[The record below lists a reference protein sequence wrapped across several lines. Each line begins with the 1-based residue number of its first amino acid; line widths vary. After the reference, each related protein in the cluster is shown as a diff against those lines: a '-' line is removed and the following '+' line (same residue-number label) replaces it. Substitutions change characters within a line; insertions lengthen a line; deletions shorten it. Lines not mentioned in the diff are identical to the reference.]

1 MTTRKKPLSKTP
13 SRLRTSS
20 ATKARKPVVFEA
32 IKRGDSV
39 LPLRALSLRQRFGL
53 SRKVFSRLSGYSE
66 RAIAEWET
74 GKTLSDASRQRIVEL
89 ERLQNGLLQIM
100 KEDFVGE
107 WLQTPNSAFDGLK
120 PIEVIERGEV
130 DRIWRM
136 VHLVESGVPA

>member
-1 MTTRKKPLSKTP
+1 VTTRKKPLSKTP

>member
-13 SRLRTSS
+13 IRLRTSS
-20 ATKARKPVVFEA
+20 DTKARKPVVLGAF
-32 IKRGDSV
+32 KRGDLV
-39 LPLRALSLRQRFGL
+39 LPLTVRSLRQRFGL

-74 GKTLSDASRQRIVEL
+74 GKSLSDASRQRIVEL
-89 ERLQNGLLQIM
+89 ERLQNGLLRIM
-100 KEDFVGE
+100 KDDFVGE

-136 VHLVESGVPA
+136 VHLVESGVPT